1 MPWDGTELRVTDL
14 ESGAVTTL
22 AGSVSESVL
31 QPEWVDDATLTMIS
45 AIAAAGGTFIP
56 SPCRAKVGCFTPRM
70 PSSAV
75 RSGNSARAPTGHSMR
90 RVSSRCV
97 PSETT
102 AW

>member
-45 AIAAAGGTFIP
+45 D
-56 SPCRAKVGCFTPRM
+56 
-70 PSSAV
+70 
-75 RSGNSARAPTGHSMR
+75 RSG
-90 RVSSRCV
+90 
-97 PSETT
+97 
-102 AW
+102 W